1 MTPEPKII
9 FDPEPDPLE
18 TKVRFVCGALFGLVP
33 ATCIVVT
40 VGSFSVIAS
49 IAVFGVSVALCALLA
64 VRYGDDFWLGAIR
77 AIRGLL

>member
-9 FDPEPDPLE
+9 FDPQPDPLE

-33 ATCIVVT
+33 ATCVVVT
-40 VGSFSVIAS
+40 VGSLPLIAS

-64 VRYGDDFWLGAIR
+64 VLYGDDFWYGVIR
-77 AIRGLL
+77 VIRGLL